1 MTTVVKIG
9 GNIIDSEKS
18 LRKFC
23 SDFASLGGRK
33 ILVHGGGV
41 MASQLQRRLG
51 EEPVMVEG
59 RRVTDENALRAV
71 TMTYAG
77 WCNKHIV
84 ALLQACGCNAIGLA
98 GCDASLITAS
108 RRPPVALSDGSGT
121 LDYGFVG
128 DVRKDSIDTA
138 TLLGLLGM
146 GLVPVFCAINHDGQ
160 GNLLNTNADT
170 VACAISCAINA
181 KLLYCFEKNGV
192 LYDRFDEE
200 SVIPELDTRLYA
212 RLCAE
217 GRIAD
222 GMIPKL
228 DNAFK
233 ALGEGAAEVRIM
245 HAGNLL
251 SESGTRLAL

>member
-9 GNIIDSEKS
+9 GNIIDSEES

-23 SDFASLGGRK
+23 SDFASLGGPK

-108 RRPPVALSDGSGT
+108 RRPPVAKSG
-121 LDYGFVG
+121 
-128 DVRKDSIDTA
+128 
-138 TLLGLLGM
+138 
-146 GLVPVFCAINHDGQ
+146 
-160 GNLLNTNADT
+160 
-170 VACAISCAINA
+170 
-181 KLLYCFEKNGV
+181 
-192 LYDRFDEE
+192 
-200 SVIPELDTRLYA
+200 
-212 RLCAE
+212 
-217 GRIAD
+217 
-222 GMIPKL
+222 
-228 DNAFK
+228 
-233 ALGEGAAEVRIM
+233 
-245 HAGNLL
+245 
-251 SESGTRLAL
+251 